1 MNGKILSIGRP
12 GAPVD
17 TTASSGAVLVDHRR
31 GQRRLDLVGD
41 GLGDPGA
48 GVGGDAPGLGGDG
61 GGELAALPGERAQL
75 VAGHAG
81 LGLAERV
88 ADGEHLL
95 DLPGLA
101 AHEQVHDPGR
111 GRRLLQRL
119 HLRRQVGA
127 LELLGPRVARGR
139 ELGQGQAV
147 ELVSDL
153 EQVGHARQPRCTRP

>member
-1 MNGKILSIGRP
+1 MSIGRP

-111 GRRLLQRL
+111 GRRLLEI
-119 HLRRQVGA
+119 A
-127 LELLGPRVARGR
+127 DELYGLTLPEFTPARDAR
-139 ELGQGQAV
+139 AK
-147 ELVSDL
+147 ELVTTDKK
-153 EQVGHARQPRCTRP
+153 QKN